1 MEGVCVCGGGRG
13 GENVNLNKEI
23 LLGQTDIPAARAP
36 PSDTGGGGGR
46 RGGGGG
52 GSLVREGPAF
62 PSEFRGSLIPL

>member
-1 MEGVCVCGGGRG
+1 M
-13 GENVNLNKEI
+13 NLNKEI

-52 GSLVREGPAF
+52 SLVREGPAF

>member
-1 MEGVCVCGGGRG
+1 M
-13 GENVNLNKEI
+13 NLNKEI

-36 PSDTGGGGGR
+36 PSDTGGGGEGR
-46 RGGGGG
+46 GGGG